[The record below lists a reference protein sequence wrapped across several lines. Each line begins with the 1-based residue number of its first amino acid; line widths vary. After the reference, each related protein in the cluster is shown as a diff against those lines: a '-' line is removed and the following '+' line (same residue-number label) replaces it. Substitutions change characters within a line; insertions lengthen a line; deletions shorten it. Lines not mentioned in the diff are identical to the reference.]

1 MIVMSPSEGRRFGLK
16 AARLETD
23 RLDAQALRECM
34 LEQSVDWLVLRL
46 PSGSER
52 EIEQLRV
59 FGLEPQQT
67 DTLATWTV
75 DLSQMNVEAPRTSFE
90 PARAEDAEAIAE
102 LVRSVFHRYPNHY
115 TANPLLDDALA
126 LEGYVEW
133 ALSHIDHAER
143 LCWVARVEGE
153 IAGLSCS
160 RHDFSTG
167 IAVGVLH
174 GVAPRF
180 AGRGLY
186 RQMIE
191 ASLAHYR
198 DAGCGEFRISTQ
210 AANLTVQNLW
220 SRLGF
225 RLQSNQ
231 STLHLM
237 PMLGFALGQPSNELA
252 GPDVWASFREFDA
265 GHRAGLALRSAQCVF
280 EPSRLDQGV
289 RAHSGSWP
297 RTDGL
302 TRQVSLLTDR
312 RGGALAMIHSDCAPA
327 GARC

>member
-16 AARLETD
+16 AARLETH
-23 RLDAQALRECM
+23 RLDAQALREAM
-34 LEQSVDWLVLRL
+34 LEQSIDWLVLRL
-46 PSGSER
+46 PSGSEQAVD
-52 EIEQLRV
+52 QLRV
-59 FGLEPQQT
+59 LGLEPQQA
-67 DTLATWTV
+67 DTLATWV
-75 DLSQMNVEAPRTSFE
+75 ADLSPMNLAAPGTSFE
-90 PARAEDAEAIAE
+90 PARAQDAEAIGE

-133 ALSHIDHAER
+133 ALSHIDHPER
-143 LCWVARVEGE
+143 LCWVARIDGE

-198 DAGCGEFRISTQ
+198 EAGCREFRISTQ

-225 RLQSNQ
+225 RLLGNQ

-237 PMLGFALGQPSNELA
+237 PMLGIALAQAAHELA
-252 GPDVWASFREFDA
+252 GPDTWGGFCEFDA
-265 GHRAGLALRSAQCVF
+265 GRRAGLALRSTQCVF

-289 RAHSGSWP
+289 RAHSGRWP

-302 TRQVSLLTDR
+302 IRQISVLADR
-312 RGGALAMIHSDCAPA
+312 RGRALATIHSDCAPA
-327 GARC
+327 GASC